1 MDLLDKYPITVV
13 IPTRNSMPEL
23 KAHIDSLNGWLHRV
37 RQVVVVDSES
47 TDGTAE
53 YLREHLKHDC
63 VEFLNHPPGLYQS
76 WNAAIKL
83 VLSEYTYIA
92 TVNDFMPFETLAQLY
107 SEANRLAADVVVSA
121 PELVSEERAR
131 KHRQWPIHRFLE
143 SSSIQESYVLQPLE
157 LLVWNSVD
165 LPGTLIGS
173 SASNLYRTAKLQQS
187 PFPCD
192 YGHAGDS
199 AWAVGCALAS
209 RWVIVP
215 RVTSQFW
222 CHGGEKTRSGHGR
235 RLRSQLY
242 ALTIRQIEC
251 AGEALPLA
259 DREEAILEALRSLSR
274 FWRQKEEAVL
284 GYRVYRD
291 RRIPW
296 FFFPRAWMLRSDKNR
311 SDLEIRSQVQL
322 ILQEVG
328 DLYCYDC

>member
-121 PELVSEERAR
+121 P
-131 KHRQWPIHRFLE
+131 
-143 SSSIQESYVLQPLE
+143 
-157 LLVWNSVD
+157 
-165 LPGTLIGS
+165 
-173 SASNLYRTAKLQQS
+173 
-187 PFPCD
+187 
-192 YGHAGDS
+192 
-199 AWAVGCALAS
+199 
-209 RWVIVP
+209 
-215 RVTSQFW
+215 
-222 CHGGEKTRSGHGR
+222 
-235 RLRSQLY
+235 
-242 ALTIRQIEC
+242 
-251 AGEALPLA
+251 
-259 DREEAILEALRSLSR
+259 
-274 FWRQKEEAVL
+274 
-284 GYRVYRD
+284 
-291 RRIPW
+291 
-296 FFFPRAWMLRSDKNR
+296 
-311 SDLEIRSQVQL
+311 
-322 ILQEVG
+322 
-328 DLYCYDC
+328 